1 MEETQGGQK
10 QVLATLDWSLLF
22 LLLLILGILI
32 SFAATSIQ
40 REGAARNLRCGL
52 SEELPD
58 VFPLRWRTGV
68 LSAGATAFF
77 ALLSRRTLKEA
88 LTQEDPAQRR
98 SARANALAAA
108 LVLAA
113 ALIRLDDLEFIGA
126 NRQSAALEE
135 TLTPE

>member
-1 MEETQGGQK
+1 MEETREEQERT
-10 QVLATLDWSLLF
+10 LATLDWSLLF
-22 LLLLILGILI
+22 LVLLILGILI

-40 REGAARNLRCGL
+40 REGVARNLLCGQ
-52 SEELPD
+52 SEEIPD

-68 LSAGATAFF
+68 LSVGATAFF

-88 LTQEDPAQRR
+88 LEGEDCARQR
-98 SARANALAAA
+98 SARANALASA

-113 ALIRLDDLEFIGA
+113 TLIRLDDLEFVGA
-126 NRQSAALEE
+126 SRQSAALEE